1 MEELVMESGPLDPLT
16 IEQDGVIGAGEA
28 IALATSQSLLV
39 RMVTFGCEF
48 AMIVGG
54 VVPYVPQYISI
65 RSSGNTKGFSLY
77 VCLALITA
85 NILRILFWFGRHYEI
100 PLLIQ
105 SILMNIAMF
114 ALIHLCVHVNSQDR
128 IAGQYKEH
136 VFTDFEAE
144 HFWQWT
150 DFQSFIECTVCF
162 VAVGSFVMYLLLKYD
177 PFVETVGFLAVFTEA
192 MLGTPQFYRNFTN
205 KSTYGMS
212 LQMVLMW
219 TCGDVF
225 KTTYFYLRKT
235 PPQFVICGCLQVMVD
250 VAILTQV
257 WLYYENT
264 AKRKKTQ
271 INMHFWQEDDYE
283 SGHDFENATSL
294 IIESSAETDT
304 DFSDTDPLLLTAS

>member
-1 MEELVMESGPLDPLT
+1 MEELVMESGPLDPLS
-16 IEQDGVIGAGEA
+16 IEQDGVNNGAGEA

-39 RMVTFGCEF
+39 RIVTFGCEF
-48 AMIVGG
+48 AMMVGG
-54 VVPYVPQYISI
+54 VVPYVPQYIAI

-77 VCLALITA
+77 VCLALIVA

-136 VFTDFEAE
+136 VFTDFEPE

-150 DFQSFIECTVCF
+150 DFQSYLEATVCF
-162 VAVGSFVMYLLLKYD
+162 VAVGSFVMYLMLKYD

-192 MLGTPQFYRNFTN
+192 MLGMPQFYRNFTN

-235 PPQFVICGCLQVMVD
+235 PPQFVICGMLQVMVD
-250 VAILTQV
+250 IAILTQV

-264 AKRKKTQ
+264 AKKKKSNL
-271 INMHFWQEDDYE
+271 NMHF
-283 SGHDFENATSL
+283 
-294 IIESSAETDT
+294 
-304 DFSDTDPLLLTAS
+304 

>member
-1 MEELVMESGPLDPLT
+1 MEELVMESGPLDPLS
-16 IEQDGVIGAGEA
+16 IEQDGVNGAGEA

-39 RMVTFGCEF
+39 RIVTFGCEF
-48 AMIVGG
+48 AMMVGG
-54 VVPYVPQYISI
+54 VVPYVPQYIAI

-77 VCLALITA
+77 VCLALIVA

-136 VFTDFEAE
+136 VFTDFEPE

-150 DFQSFIECTVCF
+150 DFQSYLECTVCF
-162 VAVGSFVMYLLLKYD
+162 VAVGSFVMYLMLKYD

-192 MLGTPQFYRNFTN
+192 MLGMPQFYRNFTN

-235 PPQFVICGCLQVMVD
+235 PPQFVICGMLQVMVD

-264 AKRKKTQ
+264 SKRKKSNLNT
-271 INMHFWQEDDYE
+271 HF
-283 SGHDFENATSL
+283 
-294 IIESSAETDT
+294 
-304 DFSDTDPLLLTAS
+304 

>member
-1 MEELVMESGPLDPLT
+1 MESGPLDPLT

-136 VFTDFEAE
+136 VFTEQRKRMLMDDTALAAAAVGQDEIEAKTPATKHSFRDFEAE

-162 VAVGSFVMYLLLKYD
+162 VAVGSFIMYLLLKYD

-271 INMHFWQEDDYE
+271 INMHF
-283 SGHDFENATSL
+283 
-294 IIESSAETDT
+294 
-304 DFSDTDPLLLTAS
+304 

>member
-1 MEELVMESGPLDPLT
+1 MESGPLDPLS
-16 IEQDGVIGAGEA
+16 IEQDGVNNGAGEA

-39 RMVTFGCEF
+39 RIVTFGCEF
-48 AMIVGG
+48 AMMVGG
-54 VVPYVPQYISI
+54 VVPYVPQYIAI

-77 VCLALITA
+77 VCLALIVA

-136 VFTDFEAE
+136 VFTDFEPE

-150 DFQSFIECTVCF
+150 DFQSYLEATVCF
-162 VAVGSFVMYLLLKYD
+162 VAVGSFVMYLMLKYD

-192 MLGTPQFYRNFTN
+192 MLGMPQFYRNFTN

-235 PPQFVICGCLQVMVD
+235 PPQFVICGMLQVMVD
-250 VAILTQV
+250 IAILTQV

-264 AKRKKTQ
+264 AKKKKSNL
-271 INMHFWQEDDYE
+271 NMHF
-283 SGHDFENATSL
+283 
-294 IIESSAETDT
+294 
-304 DFSDTDPLLLTAS
+304 